1 MTEVFGAVAG
11 AISIAALFNN
21 CIDCFDYIQLAKSFG
36 EDFSRYQLRL
46 DVAKCRL
53 SRWGAAIDINN
64 DSRFLGDASTDPTVE
79 LAMNMLREIVERFG
93 AAHRVSLWYKATSTE
108 QQSTAIC
115 TEADLETVP
124 QRLHN
129 RFRRLAIQRQSRVS
143 LIKKA
148 YWAIYD
154 KRNMGKVIDDIFDFL
169 NELEKVFPAP
179 PQAITQLVEMEINE
193 VSDLQELKMI
203 QDVAQALDP
212 VLEAATKSRLREIT
226 GKNTVGRINTTG
238 RANVGYT
245 FPKETLLHSE
255 GFRDDTTNHVDEF
268 IGGETSRVNVGN
280 TYGGTA
286 FWD

>member
-1 MTEVFGAVAG
+1 MAEVFGAVAG

-64 DSRFLGDASTDPTVE
+64 DSRFLGEMSSDPTVE
-79 LAMNMLREIVERFG
+79 LAKNVLREIVESFG
-93 AAHRVSLWYKATSTE
+93 TAHRTSLRYKAASKE
-108 QQSTAIC
+108 QSTATC
-115 TEADLETVP
+115 GEADLEIVS

-129 RFRRLAIQRQSRVS
+129 RFRTLTIKRQSRVS

-154 KRNMGKVIDDIFDFL
+154 KDHMGRVIDGIFHLL
-169 NELEKVFPAP
+169 NELEKVFPTI
-179 PQAITQLVEMEINE
+179 PQATRELAEMEIKE
-193 VSDLQELKMI
+193 VSDQQELKMI
-203 QDVAQALDP
+203 QDVAKGLDP
-212 VLEAATKSRLREIT
+212 VLEDTTKSKIRGIT
-226 GKNTVGRINTTG
+226 GMNTVGRIDTRG

-245 FPKETLLHSE
+245 FATESLIHSE
-255 GFRDDTTNHVDEF
+255 GFRDNTTNRVNEI
-268 IGGETSRVNVGN
+268 IGGENSRVNVGN
-280 TYGGTA
+280 TYGGTG

>member
-64 DSRFLGDASTDPTVE
+64 DSRFLGDASADPTVE

-93 AAHRVSLWYKATSTE
+93 AAHRTSLRYKQASTE
-108 QQSTAIC
+108 QQTTAIC
-115 TEADLETVP
+115 TEADLETVS

-129 RFRRLAIQRQSRVS
+129 RFRRLTIQRQSRVS

-154 KRNMGKVIDDIFDFL
+154 KRYMGKVIDDIFDFL

-179 PQAITQLVEMEINE
+179 AQAITQLAEMEINE
-193 VSDLQELKMI
+193 VNDQQELKMI
-203 QDVAQALDP
+203 QDVAKNLDP
-212 VLEAATKSRLREIT
+212 VLETATKSKLREIT

-238 RANVGYT
+238 RANVGFA

-255 GFRDDTTNHVDEF
+255 GFRDNSTNHVDEI